1 MVFKF
6 NYFTISLI
14 IIIIVDK
21 FENIN
26 KLHSAIKD
34 HPRLF
39 TLNIAILSAR
49 ENFDKRQAIRN
60 SWFKLIDHMN
70 KIVTINPITPFKIN
84 AHFILGDKSC
94 PIYPQNRENLYDCQ
108 FRNVSTKLSV
118 LNRTNSIFKSKVIE
132 TKQGLINKI
141 WYKGF
146 SFQNFYETTIK
157 RIYVLASLVEH
168 LKRVKIVIFNAFTK
182 NKIFETEVTNK
193 NQFDGIFHHVD
204 ISINLNPLT
213 YIVIIDELFSY
224 QINAS
229 FHIKY
234 SDLGGIIKII
244 RSYYGH
250 SDYDSE
256 AFDETNDLFMVNLDY
271 KINGGQESISKRLK
285 VDEYNSYLWTKKMQK
300 LNQNLLKESET
311 FGDIL
316 FVELID
322 VYRNLPEKLL
332 QYFDRYI
339 NENKMV
345 THFLKTDDDC
355 YLNIKSVISLLL
367 KHFKRKHSWFG
378 NFRKKWLINY
388 YGKWADQQYSSTI
401 YPQFACGSGYILTR
415 DLVDFLILNRKQ
427 LRRYQ
432 GEDISMG
439 IWLAAIDPKRIQDRR
454 WLCGD
459 ESQFDE
465 QHFLSAAQLTP
476 ETMARLYSTL
486 NDEHHTFDTID

>member
-146 SFQNFYETTIK
+146 SFQVRILKNVIWFVIVLHLQNFYETTIK

-182 NKIFETEVTNK
+182 VCSFYFFKSKI
-193 NQFDGIFHHVD
+193 
-204 ISINLNPLT
+204 
-213 YIVIIDELFSY
+213 
-224 QINAS
+224 
-229 FHIKY
+229 IKY
-234 SDLGGIIKII
+234 NNFRIK
-244 RSYYGH
+244 
-250 SDYDSE
+250 
-256 AFDETNDLFMVNLDY
+256 
-271 KINGGQESISKRLK
+271 
-285 VDEYNSYLWTKKMQK
+285 
-300 LNQNLLKESET
+300 
-311 FGDIL
+311 
-316 FVELID
+316 
-322 VYRNLPEKLL
+322 
-332 QYFDRYI
+332 
-339 NENKMV
+339 
-345 THFLKTDDDC
+345 FLK
-355 YLNIKSVISLLL
+355 L
-367 KHFKRKHSWFG
+367 K
-378 NFRKKWLINY
+378 
-388 YGKWADQQYSSTI
+388 
-401 YPQFACGSGYILTR
+401 
-415 DLVDFLILNRKQ
+415 
-427 LRRYQ
+427 
-432 GEDISMG
+432 
-439 IWLAAIDPKRIQDRR
+439 
-454 WLCGD
+454 
-459 ESQFDE
+459 
-465 QHFLSAAQLTP
+465 
-476 ETMARLYSTL
+476 
-486 NDEHHTFDTID
+486 

>member
-1 MVFKF
+1 M
-6 NYFTISLI
+6 
-14 IIIIVDK
+14 
-21 FENIN
+21 
-26 KLHSAIKD
+26 
-34 HPRLF
+34 
-39 TLNIAILSAR
+39 
-49 ENFDKRQAIRN
+49 
-60 SWFKLIDHMN
+60 
-70 KIVTINPITPFKIN
+70 
-84 AHFILGDKSC
+84 
-94 PIYPQNRENLYDCQ
+94 
-108 FRNVSTKLSV
+108 
-118 LNRTNSIFKSKVIE
+118 
-132 TKQGLINKI
+132 
-141 WYKGF
+141 
-146 SFQNFYETTIK
+146 NFYETTIK

-204 ISINLNPLT
+204 ISINLDPLT